1 MFLHWYG
8 VEVMHNQQALAG
20 ATEIFSREP
29 DWVTFYREVLGV
41 EGVVRKMYATPE
53 AYAEFQKTDEFAEIQ
68 RMLNGIRERT
78 KNKSKAEPT
87 RVITVRMPKS
97 LHDMLFVEADQMRTS
112 VNQLCISKLIQWIDK
127 ERVPA
132 GAEEEMKATAPAMS
146 HEMPASN
153 HMAPAAMEYAG
164 MPSHH

>member
-1 MFLHWYG
+1 MQNH
-8 VEVMHNQQALAG
+8 EALRG
-20 ATEIFSREP
+20 ATELFSKEP

-41 EGVVRKMYATPE
+41 EGIVRKLYPTPE
-53 AYAEFQKTDEFAEIQ
+53 AYADFQNSAEHCEIQ
-68 RMLNGIRERT
+68 RMLNSIRERT

-97 LHDMLFVEADQMRTS
+97 IHDTLFVEADQMKTS

-132 GAEEEMKATAPAMS
+132 TGDEEKPAKATITEEIPAI
-146 HEMPASN
+146 HAHTP
-153 HMAPAAMEYAG
+153 EYAG
-164 MPSHH
+164 ASIAG

>member
-1 MFLHWYG
+1 MQNH
-8 VEVMHNQQALAG
+8 EALRG
-20 ATEIFSREP
+20 ATELFSKEP

-41 EGVVRKMYATPE
+41 EGIVRKLYPSPE
-53 AYAEFQKTDEFAEIQ
+53 AYADFQISAEYCEIQ
-68 RMLNGIRERT
+68 RMLNSIRERT

-97 LHDMLFVEADQMRTS
+97 IHDTLFVEADQMKTS

-132 GAEEEMKATAPAMS
+132 APEEERSKSKISEEIPAI
-146 HEMPASN
+146 
-153 HMAPAAMEYAG
+153 HMHTPEYAG
-164 MPSHH
+164 ASMAG

>member
-1 MFLHWYG
+1 MQNH
-8 VEVMHNQQALAG
+8 EALRG
-20 ATEIFSREP
+20 ATELFSKEP

-41 EGVVRKMYATPE
+41 EGIVRKLYATPE
-53 AYAEFQKTDEFAEIQ
+53 AFADFQTTAEYCEIQ
-68 RMLNGIRERT
+68 RMLNAIRERT

-97 LHDMLFVEADQMRTS
+97 IHDTLFAEADQLNTS

-132 GAEEEMKATAPAMS
+132 TPEDTKSNKTPAISEDTPAIHIAEFAGAS
-146 HEMPASN
+146 
-153 HMAPAAMEYAG
+153 MAG
-164 MPSHH
+164 